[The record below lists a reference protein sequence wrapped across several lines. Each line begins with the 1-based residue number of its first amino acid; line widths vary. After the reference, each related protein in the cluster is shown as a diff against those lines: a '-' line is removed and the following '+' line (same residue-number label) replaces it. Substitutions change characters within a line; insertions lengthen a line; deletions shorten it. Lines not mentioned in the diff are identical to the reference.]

1 MTMDNLVRLRW
12 VILGILIAVAV
23 VSSVVALLSG
33 SQWQDAL
40 LNLGTEM
47 AGAVVTYALFELII
61 ERRERSKVRERE
73 LESRKA
79 ELIAQMGSRIRDV
92 AVAAAEELRRR
103 DWLQDGTLKGANLRG
118 ADLQGVDLRGT
129 NLQGA
134 DLRYANLQGANL
146 RGADLQEAD
155 MSSAVIPLFGPQPPH
170 PHEYRLWAT
179 SLRGAILEG
188 ANLQGAN
195 LTGVDL
201 QEADL
206 RFARLQKANLS
217 GASLCR
223 AALGRAQLQEADLRE
238 ADLQKA
244 DLNDANL
251 EGALADEDT
260 VWPEGFEVPEGVVIV
275 DFSNLIDGGNC

>member
-1 MTMDNLVRLRW
+1 MNVRRIGRCFIQWWTLLRLLGFALLVLA
-12 VILGILIAVAV
+12 ILIAFGYLNELGWLDRASNVSTELASIAITILV
-23 VSSVVALLSG
+23 VDTLY
-33 SQWQDAL
+33 
-40 LNLGTEM
+40 EH
-47 AGAVVTYALFELII
+47 
-61 ERRERSKVRERE
+61 RERE
-73 LESRKA
+73 REKKR
-79 ELIAQMGSRIRDV
+79 LILQMGSPDNAFALE
-92 AVAAAEELRRR
+92 AVRALRSRG
-103 DWLQDGTLKGANLRG
+103 WLRKGSLK
-118 ADLQGVDLRGT
+118 
-129 NLQGA
+129 GA

-155 MSSAVIPLFGPQPPH
+155 MRSAGVPLFGPQPPH
-170 PHEYRLWAT
+170 PHKYRSCAT
-179 SLRGAILEG
+179 NLRGAILEG

-217 GASLCR
+217 GANLR
-223 AALGRAQLQEADLRE
+223 GAALGRAQLQEADLRD

-275 DFSNLIDGGNC
+275 DFWNLIDGGA